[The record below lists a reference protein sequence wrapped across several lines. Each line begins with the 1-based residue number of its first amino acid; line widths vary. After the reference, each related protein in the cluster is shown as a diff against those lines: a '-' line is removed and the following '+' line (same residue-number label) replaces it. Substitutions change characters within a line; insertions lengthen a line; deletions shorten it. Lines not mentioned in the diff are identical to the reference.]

1 MWKFVGFHSDFLG
14 TRSVSN
20 LRSCSNN
27 DDLAPVRK
35 LGLGERIYL
44 ISGFQGVQCLGWALE
59 SFISLNF
66 SCTIGLTVLSVGVV
80 VGNFA
85 HCRRSAR

>member
-27 DDLAPVRK
+27 DDLEPVRK

-59 SFISLNF
+59 SFISLELF
-66 SCTIGLTVLSVGVV
+66 LYDWLDR
-80 VGNFA
+80 A
-85 HCRRSAR
+85 ERRCSGW